1 MKLSKKIL
9 ERGRKNL
16 KHDLFYGRKSFRF
29 LKRGANSM
37 LQDSSKAWNDLPQPI
52 TKKDKEDR
60 ELTVGIASLGSVLLA
75 RIREAE
81 EYRGSI
87 KFKNCKYKKY
97 IDTIK
102 KRTIFKCKFFK
113 IVNKEYKTNY
123 FCISYKLSNK
133 GYRAELIKTK
143 INIDR
148 PIIEEGRFRFLP
160 HSFTEFNLFLYP
172 KTGIKYGYSFK
183 GKSNEKL
190 FAKLITSKNKKKKI

>member
-29 LKRGANSM
+29 LKRGVNSM

-81 EYRGSI
+81 EYRRSI
-87 KFKNCKYKKY
+87 KFRNCKYKKY
-97 IDTIK
+97 IDTVK

-113 IVNKEYKTNY
+113 TIDKEYKTNF
-123 FCISYKLSNK
+123 FCISNKSSKK

-143 INIDR
+143 INIKHSC
-148 PIIEEGRFRFLP
+148 IEEGRFRFLP
-160 HSFTEFNLFLYP
+160 RSFTEFNLFLYP
-172 KTGIKYGYSFK
+172 KTAIKYGYSFM
-183 GKSNEKL
+183 GKNNEKL
-190 FAKLITSKNKKKKI
+190 YAKFITNKNKRK